1 MFIFTGT
8 LLYDS
13 DRSVLATVSDP
24 VQSLATSIN
33 DQGPAGMK
41 LKLKLNNV
49 CTGSTSHGLLP
60 PTTQVVFVTTFS
72 SNNFFVMWIIAHYKL
87 HSYMLVL
94 CVQLLLEPVF

>member
-41 LKLKLNNV
+41 LKLKLINI
-49 CTGSTSHGLLP
+49 CTGSTSHDMKWSFTPNHTSGFCHNIFK
-60 PTTQVVFVTTFS
+60 Q
-72 SNNFFVMWIIAHYKL
+72 
-87 HSYMLVL
+87 
-94 CVQLLLEPVF
+94 

>member
-33 DQGPAGMK
+33 DQGPAEMK
-41 LKLKLNNV
+41 LKLKNIFTCV
-49 CTGSTSHGLLP
+49 AASHEMI
-60 PTTQVVFVTTFS
+60 F
-72 SNNFFVMWIIAHYKL
+72 YKQSFL
-87 HSYMLVL
+87 SQHFQSITV
-94 CVQLLLEPVF
+94 